1 MAKVFETK
9 IMTGEL
15 INNDIFNDEVV
26 LKITNISGKTICIAN
41 RDLSPVNF
49 QVHCVKEYHSGSEE
63 DEVTDIDFAEVSY
76 KLKIPLR
83 SPELSIKKGS
93 YFEIDHLEEHEISL
107 NFIE

>member
-76 KLKIPLR
+76 KLKIPLVIN
-83 SPELSIKKGS
+83 LQCLFYLIIN
-93 YFEIDHLEEHEISL
+93 YI
-107 NFIE
+107 NFNYTRFRQSNLF